1 MKQWCE
7 NAMCVFTDWCE
18 NGDAFERKF
27 MSDFASSMNALFPLL
42 TNNNFKPFYFR
53 VKKLK

>member
-7 NAMCVFTDWCE
+7 NVMRVFTNWCE
-18 NGDAFERKF
+18 NGDDFEREF

-42 TNNNFKPFYFR
+42 TNTDFKPFHFR
-53 VKKLK
+53 VKGSK